1 VNFPKVNLKYVPS
14 WKNVLRISGYQIL
27 DKWLKD
33 RKERRLSLDEIKNYC
48 RTATAIIKTVE
59 IQKELDDVYLE
70 AEKRN
75 GV

>member
-1 VNFPKVNLKYVPS
+1 MEKCS
-14 WKNVLRISGYQIL
+14 HSYQYRVSVYQVL

-33 RKERRLSLDEIKNYC
+33 RKERRLTLDEIKNYC
-48 RTATAIIKTVE
+48 RTASAIIKTVE